1 MQTSTYFDF
10 SFSAFLEDRANYF
23 EDLTRQWNEKY
34 EREVKQLD
42 EKICET
48 KDIMISLRLK
58 YEELMDQFNSRQD
71 EIQEYLE
78 EKRIKEDASTEAERK
93 YDAIVRIQ
101 SWWKVIV
108 NSFV

>member
-1 MQTSTYFDF
+1 M
-10 SFSAFLEDRANYF
+10 EDRANYF